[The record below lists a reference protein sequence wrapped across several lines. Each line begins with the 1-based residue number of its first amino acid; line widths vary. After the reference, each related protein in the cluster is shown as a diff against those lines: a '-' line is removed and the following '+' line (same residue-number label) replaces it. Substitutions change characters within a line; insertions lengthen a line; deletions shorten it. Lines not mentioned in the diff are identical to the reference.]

1 MIKLCACTQTQQ
13 HFIELCST
21 LSDSETAGV
30 LCTTPLSGASCSY
43 LMLQRYIH
51 TDGTLVAAIHLSD
64 VSKQPPYCLRG
75 AGLGNAF
82 LSVSIHEQ

>member
-51 TDGTLVAAIHLSD
+51 TDGTLVAAIPLSD
-64 VSKQPPYCLRG
+64 VSKQPLYCLRG

-82 LSVSIHEQ
+82 MSIAIHEQ